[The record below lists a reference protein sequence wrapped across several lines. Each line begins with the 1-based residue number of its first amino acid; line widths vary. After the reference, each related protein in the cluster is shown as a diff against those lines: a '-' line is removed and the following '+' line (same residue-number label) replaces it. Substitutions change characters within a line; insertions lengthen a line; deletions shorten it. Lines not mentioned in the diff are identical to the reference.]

1 MVKPEDLKVQMWF
14 KNNKTKQPKPFS
26 QTHQI
31 FQPSDSWNFIS
42 SSQMPRKPF
51 TNYNRV
57 INFLGTFYPRL
68 LRIEMIARRRNESN
82 YAHLPVK
89 HLTPFCGL
97 VFSKSF
103 NLYRLSLWNSF
114 VQARPTFFESCLV
127 CLRHTHLLSDA
138 QRWIFFPFSLID
150 CNTAHTPTCDFSS
163 WNKKNILLYDEI
175 S

>member
-1 MVKPEDLKVQMWF
+1 MINYNQTKELKRDPWLNLRIRKF
-14 KNNKTKQPKPFS
+14 KCGLKNNKTKQPKPFS

-42 SSQMPRKPF
+42 SSQMPQKPF

-57 INFLGTFYPRL
+57 MNFLGTIYPRL
-68 LRIEMIARRRNESN
+68 LRIEMDSALKKREKLRSSSRE
-82 YAHLPVK
+82 AFD
-89 HLTPFCGL
+89 TPFVVFS

-127 CLRHTHLLSDA
+127 CLRHSSSFRRSELDILSFLL
-138 QRWIFFPFSLID
+138 
-150 CNTAHTPTCDFSS
+150 
-163 WNKKNILLYDEI
+163 
-175 S
+175 